1 MLFCVE
7 YLNDHSGETGAAAV
21 EVAAI
26 TAAAGVTEAG
36 AAVEEGVEATMMA
49 EAEDTVEGRGT
60 YVSVKS
66 CCLMSI
72 FALFHHIFIE
82 LY

>member
-1 MLFCVE
+1 MLSCVV
-7 YLNDHSGETGAAAV
+7 YLNDHSGETGAAAAV

-36 AAVEEGVEATMMA
+36 AAEEEGVEATMMA

-66 CCLMSI
+66 CC
-72 FALFHHIFIE
+72 FN
-82 LY
+82 